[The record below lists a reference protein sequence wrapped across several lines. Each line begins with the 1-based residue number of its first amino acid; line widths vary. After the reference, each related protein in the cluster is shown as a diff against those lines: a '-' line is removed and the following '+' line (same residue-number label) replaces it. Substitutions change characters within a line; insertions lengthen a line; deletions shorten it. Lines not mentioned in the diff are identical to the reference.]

1 MTRLQPGGQAQGP
14 VPGIRKDTDQKNQTA
29 ALQRFFLKTDVNIT
43 GGERMKIKQNPQGN
57 VMILELSGKIMG
69 GPDFDK
75 FKEEIAK
82 MIEGGFKNV
91 ILDMSGVPWINSTG
105 LGILITGYH
114 SIKAAEGTMKICNVK
129 ERVLSIFYISQ
140 LENIFDV
147 YETLDQALAAYSG

>member
-1 MTRLQPGGQAQGP
+1 
-14 VPGIRKDTDQKNQTA
+14 
-29 ALQRFFLKTDVNIT
+29 
-43 GGERMKIKQNPQGN
+43 MKIKKSPKDN
-57 VMILELSGKIMG
+57 VMVLELSGKIMG

-75 FKEEIAK
+75 FKGEITEL
-82 MIEGGFKNV
+82 IEGGYKNI

-147 YETLDQALAAYSG
+147 YETREEALKAGSS

>member
-1 MTRLQPGGQAQGP
+1 
-14 VPGIRKDTDQKNQTA
+14 
-29 ALQRFFLKTDVNIT
+29 
-43 GGERMKIKQNPQGN
+43 MKIKQSPRDN
-57 VMILELSGKIMG
+57 VMVLELSGKIMG

-75 FKEEIAK
+75 FKGEITDLV
-82 MIEGGFKNV
+82 EGGYKNL

-147 YETLDQALAAYSG
+147 YESLDEALKAATE

>member
-1 MTRLQPGGQAQGP
+1 M
-14 VPGIRKDTDQKNQTA
+14 N
-29 ALQRFFLKTDVNIT
+29 
-43 GGERMKIKQNPQGN
+43 IKQRPEEN
-57 VMILELSGKIMG
+57 VMVLELSGKIMG

-82 MIEGGFKNV
+82 VIEGGNKNV

-114 SIKAAEGTMKICNVK
+114 SIKAAKGSMMICNVK

-147 YETLDQALAAYSG
+147 YETREEAMKAVLP